1 MSNVPHKPDDESD
14 PQLPSELRADLAS
27 LYRSP
32 IAVPSRLDDA
42 IRNRAHAKLAGTN
55 RWNARAALRWAG
67 AAVAAA
73 ACLALVGRTIFQT
86 PLAPN
91 DIDGNR
97 RVDIVDALR
106 LAHQLQSGSG
116 RDINHDGVVDSR
128 DVDSI
133 AMGVVTLDLPG
144 GVQ

>member
-1 MSNVPHKPDDESD
+1 MSNVPHKPGDESD
-14 PQLPSELRADLAS
+14 PQLPSELRNDLAS

-32 IAVPSRLDDA
+32 IAVPSRMDDA
-42 IRNRAHAKLAGTN
+42 ILNRAHAKLAGKN
-55 RWNARAALRWAG
+55 RWTARAALRWAG

-73 ACLALVGRTIFQT
+73 ACLAIVGRTVFQA

-91 DIDGNR
+91 DIDGNH

-106 LAHQLQSGSG
+106 LAHQLQSGTG

-133 AMGVVTLDLPG
+133 AMGVVTLDSPG